1 MSAKKTD
8 LIERYLN
15 AVKFWL
21 PGEQQKDILAELA
34 EDLQSQVEER
44 ESALGHQLDED
55 ELAALLK
62 RRGSPL
68 RVASGYI
75 PELRLINPAMLPLYW
90 LVLKIVLLW
99 VLAPLFAIVFIAP
112 IFDSGQPGAALLQF
126 FGQAFRAAF
135 FVIGIVTTVFA
146 LMDRYHAQWIDKW
159 DPRKLPRVPPAH
171 QPMQWYNDFAGFAF
185 GFGAAVFWGVM
196 MWHRGSFTFAA
207 GWSVVLSPIWARL
220 YWFILLLTVARA
232 LVDLYCCVRRGWT
245 RGQSWSRL
253 ALDVAGMILAFVAF
267 KAGNWVDVTFA
278 NKTPAETAQFVSM
291 INNMIRFS
299 LILAVLVPTFD
310 VVKQLRLLFRRKNG
324 QSAQILTVS

>member
-99 VLAPLFAIVFIAP
+99 VLAPLFAIVFIAHHASDKGGAAP
-112 IFDSGQPGAALLQF
+112 RPACQQQASQILPQSQPVLIGCGGQNPAAQPGA
-126 FGQAFRAAF
+126 
-135 FVIGIVTTVFA
+135 
-146 LMDRYHAQWIDKW
+146 
-159 DPRKLPRVPPAH
+159 P
-171 QPMQWYNDFAGFAF
+171 
-185 GFGAAVFWGVM
+185 
-196 MWHRGSFTFAA
+196 GS
-207 GWSVVLSPIWARL
+207 P
-220 YWFILLLTVARA
+220 
-232 LVDLYCCVRRGWT
+232 
-245 RGQSWSRL
+245 
-253 ALDVAGMILAFVAF
+253 
-267 KAGNWVDVTFA
+267 
-278 NKTPAETAQFVSM
+278 
-291 INNMIRFS
+291 
-299 LILAVLVPTFD
+299 
-310 VVKQLRLLFRRKNG
+310 
-324 QSAQILTVS
+324 